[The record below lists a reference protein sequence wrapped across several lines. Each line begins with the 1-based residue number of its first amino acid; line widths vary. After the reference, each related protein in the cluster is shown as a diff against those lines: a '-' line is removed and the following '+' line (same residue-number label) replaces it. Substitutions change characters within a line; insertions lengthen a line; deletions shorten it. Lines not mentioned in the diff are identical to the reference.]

1 MCGVC
6 GVRGVRGECGVRG
19 GVHLESWYPELGD
32 TILACATETKTDRD
46 IEAYAL
52 ALQAAIESA
61 G

>member
-1 MCGVC
+1 M
-6 GVRGVRGECGVRG
+6 RECGVLG